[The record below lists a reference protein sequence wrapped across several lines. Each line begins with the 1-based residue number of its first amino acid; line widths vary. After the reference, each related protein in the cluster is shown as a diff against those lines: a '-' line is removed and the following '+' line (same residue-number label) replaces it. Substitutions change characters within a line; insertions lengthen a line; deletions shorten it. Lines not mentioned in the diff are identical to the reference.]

1 MTQDAAPPGRHH
13 SAPVAPRFPSTLLS
27 GFPSSLFGP
36 GLSQHARLITLA
48 SAQDAGFPESL
59 VVGRFHGHKIL
70 IFSILLSA
78 LPVSGKANAANFES
92 RSSFSSG
99 KNLFSFKQGKRTVR
113 FDLDIHVNG
122 WSINCTRTRAV
133 VWGVDLGLSQSGVPS
148 VSKVYII
155 NLDSRKIIN
164 HYTITRGPFSAAFSA
179 DHRTVIVDDYVIDQ
193 NSGKVLSMTDN
204 VKIATEACP
213 SFPGKH
219 SEQK

>member
-1 MTQDAAPPGRHH
+1 MKN
-13 SAPVAPRFPSTLLS
+13 
-27 GFPSSLFGP
+27 
-36 GLSQHARLITLA
+36 
-48 SAQDAGFPESL
+48 
-59 VVGRFHGHKIL
+59 KIL

-78 LPVSGKANAANFES
+78 LPVSGTANAENLDS

-99 KNLFSFKQGKRTVR
+99 KNLFLFKQGRRTVR
-113 FDLDIHVNG
+113 FHLDIHVNG

-164 HYTITRGPFSAAFSA
+164 HYTITRGPFSAAFNA
-179 DHRTVIVDDYVIDQ
+179 DHRTVIVDDYVVDQ